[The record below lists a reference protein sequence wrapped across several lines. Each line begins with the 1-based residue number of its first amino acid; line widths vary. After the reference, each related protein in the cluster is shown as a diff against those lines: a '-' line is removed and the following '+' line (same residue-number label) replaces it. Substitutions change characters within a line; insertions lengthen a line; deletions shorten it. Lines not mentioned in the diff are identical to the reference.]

1 LLTNNLKLFFRGHK
15 NLHIYI
21 NFFKY
26 FYRLEFISN
35 QDFTDN
41 EFEKWRDV
49 CNSADILLPTVDV
62 VETKQREIKE
72 ALSYEFCDEDVDKII
87 EEKNR
92 FRAHPTNYAMKK
104 TQLMK
109 ERDAAQ
115 LRGEEELTKNLTSQI
130 QELEERANELD
141 KKRSSSISL
150 ISYINDRNRKHNV
163 EDAEKAIMEEVI
175 DTCCK
180 LLLKKSV

>member
-1 LLTNNLKLFFRGHK
+1 
-15 NLHIYI
+15 
-21 NFFKY
+21 
-26 FYRLEFISN
+26 LEFISN
-35 QDFTDN
+35 QDFTDS
-41 EFEKWRDV
+41 EFDKWRDV
-49 CNSADILLPTVDV
+49 CNMTDVSLPTIDLVDN
-62 VETKQREIKE
+62 KQKEIKE

-115 LRGEEELTKNLTSQI
+115 LRGEEELTRKLTLQI

-141 KKRSSSISL
+141 KRRSSSISL

-163 EDAEKAIMEEVI
+163 EDAEKAIMEEVFF
-175 DTCCK
+175 
-180 LLLKKSV
+180 LL